1 MKPMFRA
8 RVEKMVTEF
17 TKNKEDGS
25 ASGAVLAIF
34 VLFVLIVA
42 FVVVSTHFGLTWS
55 TIVSDFRKFTGL
67 IITLGGR

>member
-8 RVEKMVTEF
+8 RMKKMVTESV
-17 TKNKEDGS
+17 KKQEDGS
-25 ASGAVLAIF
+25 AAGAVVALF
-34 VLFVLIVA
+34 VLFVLIIA

-55 TIVSDFRKFTGL
+55 TIVHDFQKFTGL